1 MGIFTNL
8 FSPNVQAK
16 PSSKKDSIVLLGAAK
31 FEHEVRVGEEH
42 QATLEALCGKR
53 VPRGVNRFESA
64 RLFVEDKNRNDINAV
79 RVEIKGKSVGYL
91 APVDAVAFREHLSGK
106 GLPKAIGECQAAIR
120 GGWISSDGRKG
131 DYEVWLDLH
140 NL

>member
-8 FSPNVQAK
+8 FSLNVQAA
-16 PSSKKDSIVLLGAAK
+16 PSSKKNIVVLLGAAQ

-42 QATLEALCGKR
+42 QAALEAICGKR
-53 VPRGVNRFESA
+53 VSRGVKRFETA

-79 RVEIKGKSVGYL
+79 RVEIKGKPVGYL
-91 APVDAVAFREHLSGK
+91 TPVDAVAFREHVAGK
-106 GLPKAIGECQAAIR
+106 GLPKAIGECQAVIH
-120 GGWISSDGRKG
+120 GGWVSSDGRKG
-131 DYEVWLDLH
+131 DYEVSLDLH